1 MVAPVVLASAL
12 SGVFGLFGARGAEK
26 REAAAR
32 AEAAAENSAVLA
44 EQREYDLK
52 SYNMQRADALSDYE
66 RQRADA
72 LSDTDQQFVRLRA
85 AAEKGG
91 FNPLAVFQ
99 NLPGG
104 GQVSSFGIATPSLA
118 SSAVQS
124 PSAGYIQPSNHFG
137 AALSDAAMLIGNAW
151 ASSKNLK
158 SLTKY
163 NKAKD
168 TLQSFRVDATA
179 SLRPKTGGVYSK
191 SETTRF
197 GLGVAAGAARTD
209 KPVDVPDMYLDRVS
223 GYYAGG
229 NYVPGVTGWTPNAV
243 HQRNDGDAVAQIRG
257 ISDYILKLPQQSR
270 AVSDASGWTTP
281 GKDYR
286 DRFVRIPGTSWVL
299 PIPKSGLDWL
309 KTPGKGGIPA
319 RAPNRAA
326 VWP

>member
-1 MVAPVVLASAL
+1 MVAPVVAASAL
-12 SGVFGLFGARGAEK
+12 SGLFGLFGARRAEQ

-32 AEAAAENSAVLA
+32 AEAAADDKAALA
-44 EQREYDLK
+44 EQREYDLN
-52 SYNMQRADALSDYE
+52 SYNLQRSNALSDYE

-72 LSDTDQQFVRLRA
+72 LSDQDQQFVRLRA

-99 NLPGG
+99 TMPGA

-118 SSAVQS
+118 SSAVRS
-124 PSAGYIQPSNHFG
+124 SSAGYIQPSNHVG

-158 SLTKY
+158 SLTKF
-163 NKAKD
+163 NKAKE

-191 SETTRF
+191 SETPRF

-209 KPVDVPDMYLDRVS
+209 KPVEVPPMYLDRVS

-243 HQRNDGDAVAQIRG
+243 HQRNDGDAVAEVRG
-257 ISDYILKLPQQSR
+257 VTDYILKLPQQSR

-286 DRFVRIPGTSWVL
+286 SRFVPIPGTKWVL
-299 PIPKSGLDWL
+299 PWPKRWTADVTANGKIPGAAYM
-309 KTPGKGGIPA
+309 GG
-319 RAPNRAA
+319 
-326 VWP
+326 W